1 MATAGASIASAEV
14 VEDITSKAAE
24 TVAALMHANMEEAWW
39 IEAVTAIMEVMPQ
52 PTIMPHRT
60 PARRIVA
67 RRIVARR
74 IVAPTVPLMQH
85 QLIKA
90 ALTAA
95 DRMVVNTNI
104 RRNSNGT
111 NS

>member
-67 RRIVARR
+67 RRIVA
-74 IVAPTVPLMQH
+74 PTVPLMQH

>member
-67 RRIVARR
+67 
-74 IVAPTVPLMQH
+74 PTVPLMQH